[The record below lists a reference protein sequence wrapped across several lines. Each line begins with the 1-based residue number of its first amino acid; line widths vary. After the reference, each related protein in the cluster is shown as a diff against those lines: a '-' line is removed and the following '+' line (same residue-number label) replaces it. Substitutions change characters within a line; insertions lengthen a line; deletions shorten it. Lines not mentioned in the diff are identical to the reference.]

1 MANFLGT
8 KDSSV
13 STGLDNQSRLVLV
26 LDTITQ
32 VDDLVG
38 NFDSAE

>member
-8 KDSSV
+8 RDSTVATSF
-13 STGLDNQSRLVLV
+13 DNADRLVLV

-32 VDDLVG
+32 VDD
-38 NFDSAE
+38 